1 MIEWAAH
8 HMVSRIPN
16 PIFWSLFHESDGLK
30 KKRNEN
36 EWVKF
41 FWFARKLVYG
51 FEKCENMGRK
61 SHILYQKSGI
71 QRSFFCL
78 SANCK
83 QKCCEQVKRAAH
95 SIVSRISISKISS
108 LFHESDG
115 SDKEKNNI

>member
-1 MIEWAAH
+1 M
-8 HMVSRIPN
+8 
-16 PIFWSLFHESDGLK
+16 
-30 KKRNEN
+30 N
-36 EWVKF
+36 EWNTF
-41 FWFARKLVYG
+41 DLQ
-51 FEKCENMGRK
+51 EKNFTDLRNCENMGRK

-71 QRSFFCL
+71 QRSFFSL

-108 LFHESDG
+108 LFHKSDG